1 MPAFAHEPAFRIVLV
16 TVFCWPVVRLADPG
30 TNQCSR
36 ISERQV
42 SDRSRTWT
50 RLGIGSI
57 CWITSARARRP
68 LLRGALSGARN
79 YKARDRYMAIVSD
92 PARAVFRISS
102 LVPDNASTL
111 IIRERFRL
119 HSPQLS
125 AAFFCLKKSHDL
137 ADISCTLLGN

>member
-1 MPAFAHEPAFRIVLV
+1 
-16 TVFCWPVVRLADPG
+16 
-30 TNQCSR
+30 
-36 ISERQV
+36 
-42 SDRSRTWT
+42 
-50 RLGIGSI
+50 
-57 CWITSARARRP
+57 
-68 LLRGALSGARN
+68 
-79 YKARDRYMAIVSD
+79 MAIVSD